1 MSEAAHPEA
10 MDEAPG
16 ASPGDG
22 RGSRSA
28 DGRRKRFVIDLSPL
42 RESAPYRRW
51 WAGTTLSNVGTQLTV
66 VAAQLQV
73 FDITNS
79 SFAVGITGLVTVVPL
94 IVFGLFGG
102 SIADAVD
109 RRKLMLITST
119 ASLVLSGLLLVQA
132 AGDLERLS
140 VIYVL
145 LGLQAGVYS
154 VDSAARGATL
164 PRLVRRE
171 LLPAAN
177 SLGQLGWNTALTLGP
192 LLAGVVVG
200 AAGYS
205 AAYAIDVGSFAAV
218 LYGVLRLPPI
228 RPDDTSHK
236 AGFKSVA
243 EGLRF
248 LVPRKNLMMTFLV
261 DIDAMIFGMP
271 RALFP
276 ALAIGTFHGGA
287 ETAGLLYAAPSIG
300 AFLGAAFSGWAG
312 RVRRQGRAVIVSI
325 AMWGASIALFGLTHV
340 LWVGIVLLA
349 VAGLADMVSAIFRST
364 ILQVATPDAL
374 RGRLQGVFT
383 VVVAGGPR
391 LGDVESGTM
400 AGLVS
405 TEFSVIS
412 GGIAC
417 IVGLFA
423 LVARYPGFARY
434 DAEDP
439 VP

>member
-1 MSEAAHPEA
+1 VSEAAHPEPA
-10 MDEAPG
+10 EEPPRA
-16 ASPGDG
+16 
-22 RGSRSA
+22 
-28 DGRRKRFVIDLSPL
+28 RRRFVVDLSPL
-42 RESAPYRRW
+42 RESAAYRRW
-51 WAGTTLSNVGTQLTV
+51 WAGYAFSNIGTQLTI

-73 FDITNS
+73 FHITHS
-79 SFAVGITGLVTVVPL
+79 SFDVGLTGLVTVVPL

-109 RRKLMLITST
+109 RRTLMLITDS
-119 ASLVLSGLLLVQA
+119 ASLMTSALLLFQA
-132 AGDLERLS
+132 VAQLDRLS

-145 LGLQAGVYS
+145 LGLQAAVFS

-164 PRLVRRE
+164 PRLVRAE

-200 AAGYS
+200 AFGYG
-205 AAYAIDVGSFAAV
+205 AAYAIDVATFAAV
-218 LYGVLRLPPI
+218 LYGVYRLPPI
-228 RPDDTSHK
+228 RPDDTTHK
-236 AGFKSVA
+236 VGFKSVA

-248 LVPRKNLMMTFLV
+248 LAPRKNLMLTFLV

-276 ALAIGTFHGGA
+276 ALAVNTFHGGA
-287 ETAGLLYAAPSIG
+287 QTAGILYAAPSIG
-300 AFLGAAFSGWAG
+300 AFLGAAFSGWASH
-312 RVRRQGRAVIVSI
+312 VRRQGLAVVVSI
-325 AMWGASIALFGLTHV
+325 AAWGASVALFGLTDT
-340 LWVGIVLLA
+340 LWLGVVFLA
-349 VAGLADMVSAIFRST
+349 IAGAADMVSAIFRST

-391 LGDVESGTM
+391 LGDLESGSV
-400 AGLVS
+400 AKLVS

-417 IVGLFA
+417 IVGLLA
-423 LVARYPGFARY
+423 LVARYPSFVRY
-434 DAEDP
+434 DAKDP

>member
-1 MSEAAHPEA
+1 MSEVTPPDEPAA
-10 MDEAPG
+10 APQ
-16 ASPGDG
+16 
-22 RGSRSA
+22 RRRFLA
-28 DGRRKRFVIDLSPL
+28 DISPL
-42 RESAPYRRW
+42 RESPTYRRW
-51 WAGTTLSNVGTQLTV
+51 WAGYAVSNIGTQLTI

-73 FDITNS
+73 FHLTHS
-79 SFAVGITGLVTVVPL
+79 SFDVGITGLVTVVPL

-109 RRKLMLITST
+109 RRKLMLATCS
-119 ASLVLSGLLLVQA
+119 ASLVTSALLLVQA
-132 AGDLERLS
+132 TSHFDRLS

-145 LGLQAGVYS
+145 LGLQSGVFS

-164 PRLVRRE
+164 PRLVRAD

-200 AAGYS
+200 TAGYG
-205 AAYAIDVGSFAAV
+205 AAYGIDVASFAAV
-218 LYGVLRLPPI
+218 LYAVFRLPPVK
-228 RPDDTSHK
+228 PDSTSHK

-248 LVPRKNLMMTFLV
+248 LAPRKNLMMTFLV
-261 DIDAMIFGMP
+261 DIDAMVFGMP

-276 ALAIGTFHGGA
+276 ALAAGTFHGGA
-287 ETAGLLYAAPSIG
+287 QTAGLLYAAPSIG
-300 AFLGAAFSGWAG
+300 AFIGATFSGWAG
-312 RVRRQGRAVIVSI
+312 HVRRQGLAVVVSI
-325 AMWGASIALFGLTHV
+325 AGWGASIALFGLTRV
-340 LWVGIVLLA
+340 LWLGVILLA
-349 VAGLADMVSAIFRST
+349 VAGAADMVSAIFRST

-391 LGDVESGTM
+391 IGDVESGTV
-400 AGLVS
+400 ASLAS

-417 IVGLFA
+417 IVGLVA
-423 LVARYPGFARY
+423 LVTRYPSFLTY
-434 DAEDP
+434 DAKDP

>member
-1 MSEAAHPEA
+1 MSEVTPPDEPVAAPRRRF
-10 MDEAPG
+10 M
-16 ASPGDG
+16 
-22 RGSRSA
+22 A
-28 DGRRKRFVIDLSPL
+28 DLTPL
-42 RESAPYRRW
+42 RESHTYRRW
-51 WAGTTLSNVGTQLTV
+51 WAGYAVSNIGTQLTI

-73 FDITNS
+73 FHITHS
-79 SFAVGITGLVTVVPL
+79 SFDVGMTGLVTVVPL

-119 ASLVLSGLLLVQA
+119 TSLLISALLLLQA
-132 AGDLERLS
+132 AAHLNRLS

-145 LGLQAGVYS
+145 LGLQAGVFS

-164 PRLVRRE
+164 PRLVRAE

-200 AAGYS
+200 AAGFG

-218 LYGVLRLPPI
+218 LYAVFRLPPI
-228 RPDDTSHK
+228 RPDSTTHK

-248 LVPRKNLMMTFLV
+248 LAPRKNLMMTFLV
-261 DIDAMIFGMP
+261 DIDAMVFGMP

-276 ALAIGTFHGGA
+276 ALAVGTFHGGA
-287 ETAGLLYAAPSIG
+287 QTAGLLYAAPSIG

-312 RVRRQGRAVIVSI
+312 RVRRQGLAVVVSI
-325 AMWGASIALFGLTHV
+325 AVWGASVALFGVIHV
-340 LWVGIVLLA
+340 LWLGLVLLA
-349 VAGLADMVSAIFRST
+349 VAGAADMVSAIFRST
-364 ILQVATPDAL
+364 ILQVATPDSL

-391 LGDVESGTM
+391 LGDVESGTV
-400 AGLVS
+400 ASLVS
-405 TEFSVIS
+405 TEFSVVS

-417 IVGLFA
+417 IVGLLG
-423 LVARYPGFARY
+423 LVARYPSFVKY
-434 DAEDP
+434 DAKEP
-439 VP
+439 IP